1 MILYLYMVRRF
12 LLALFI
18 ALASVYLL
26 TFLFEFQDQ
35 LSSLKSHGAT
45 NGKAAWLSLMI
56 TPIRM
61 HKMIPIIFGI
71 AALWMSLQ
79 TLLANEYT
87 VIRAAGMF
95 GPTALLFPALSAF
108 AVGLVIMTLIGPLN
122 AQFAKMYTQQVNL
135 LQGKQNEV
143 FLESGGNIWFRQVLN
158 GQQTILRAARTDQGK
173 RFEDLH
179 IHIFDNDGQ
188 PLRHILAESA
198 ELVDNINSV
207 VADNPLYPE
216 SKRNA
221 VPGMCVNNYR
231 VWNLSRTAFGI
242 NPETSSNRIAIGCFA
257 TNLTA
262 EQIGESFDP
271 PLLVPFWRLPA
282 QINQLEFSGFS
293 ATRHKIHLHMELAKP
308 LLLAAMV
315 LIGASFTLR
324 HGRGIKVAVAVILA
338 VLCSLAVIFV
348 YEFARIMGE
357 VESVHHVIAAWV
369 PPIATILMAT
379 GLLSY
384 QESR

>member
-12 LLALFI
+12 LFALFI

-26 TFLFEFQDQ
+26 TFLFEFQQQ
-35 LSSLKSHGAT
+35 LARLKGYGAT
-45 NGKAAWLSLMI
+45 NGEVVWLSLMI
-56 TPIRM
+56 SPIRM

-71 AALWMSLQ
+71 AALWMSLR
-79 TLLANEYT
+79 TLLAHEYT
-87 VIRAAGMF
+87 VIRAAGML
-95 GPTALLFPALSAF
+95 GPMALLFPALAAF
-108 AVGLVIMTLIGPLN
+108 VVGLVIMTLIGPLN
-122 AQFAKMYTQQVNL
+122 AQFAKIYTQQVNL

-143 FLESGGNIWFRQVLN
+143 FLESGGNIWFRQVLD
-158 GQQTILRAARTDQGK
+158 GQQTILNAARTDQGK

-179 IHIFDNDGQ
+179 IYIFGHDGQ
-188 PLRHILAESA
+188 PVRYILAESA

-207 VADNPLYPE
+207 VADNALYPE
-216 SKRNA
+216 MEISA
-221 VPGMCVNNYR
+221 APGMCVKNYQ
-231 VWNLSRTAFGI
+231 VWNLSSVAFEI
-242 NPETSSNRIAIGCFA
+242 NPEASSNRFAIGCFT

-293 ATRHKIHLHMELAKP
+293 ATRHKVHLHMELAKP

-315 LIGASFTLR
+315 LIGAGFTLR
-324 HGRGIKVAVAVILA
+324 HRRGIKIVVAVTLA
-338 VLCSLAVIFV
+338 VLCSLAIIFV

-357 VESVHHVIAAWV
+357 VESVHYVIAAWA
-369 PPIATILMAT
+369 PPIATMLMAI